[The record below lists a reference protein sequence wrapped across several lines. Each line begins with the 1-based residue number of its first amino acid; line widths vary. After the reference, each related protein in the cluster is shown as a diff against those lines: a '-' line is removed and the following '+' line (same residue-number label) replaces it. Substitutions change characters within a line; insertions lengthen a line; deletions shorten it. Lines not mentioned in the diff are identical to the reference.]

1 MSGELFSLT
10 YGALVADMIKDYDD
24 VNQVNTQ
31 LDKVSYEE
39 DDYDLNAF
47 LQMGWN
53 MGTRLADDFLSKR
66 TNVSRCTDCKQMA
79 ETLARDVRG
88 RRRSCR
94 RRKERIRR
102 D

>member
-1 MSGELFSLT
+1 MKSDCNCN
-10 YGALVADMIKDYDD
+10 V
-24 VNQVNTQ
+24 
-31 LDKVSYEE
+31 
-39 DDYDLNAF
+39 F

-88 RRRSCR
+88 RRRR
-94 RRKERIRR
+94 NRKRKGLEEIEN
-102 D
+102 